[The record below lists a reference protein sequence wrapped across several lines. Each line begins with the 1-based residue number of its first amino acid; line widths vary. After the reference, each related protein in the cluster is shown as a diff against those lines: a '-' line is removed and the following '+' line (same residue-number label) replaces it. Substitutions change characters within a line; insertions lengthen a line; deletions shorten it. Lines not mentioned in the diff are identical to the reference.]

1 MMYNEDVRTKGDAK
15 MSYKTTLLKENKMM
29 IEDLRNEIRE
39 ILKTNEQILKFDN
52 LNEWDLNIVENN
64 LKKVEEKEN
73 LIKAYLKNAEEIL
86 KMAA

>member
-1 MMYNEDVRTKGDAK
+1 

>member
-1 MMYNEDVRTKGDAK
+1 

-52 LNEWDLNIVENN
+52 LNKWDLNIVENN
-64 LKKVEEKEN
+64 LKRVEEKEN